1 MKLRYFVSVHFVDG
15 THWELGRA
23 TLEEANA
30 LAKGIH
36 NVFHKYVTIIKVRE
50 IED

>member
-23 TLEEANA
+23 TLEDANE
-30 LAKGIH
+30 LARGISA
-36 NVFHKYVTIIKVRE
+36 VFRKYIESIVVRE
-50 IED
+50 IE